1 MHNKIP
7 IFFLFVDTYEK
18 EHIRKLDKKIAIIY
32 RNYTAK
38 NNKNIIISIKNICKK
53 DGRKFFLSNN
63 FKLAVSL
70 NLDGVYLPSFNKIE
84 NINRENIKK
93 KFMIIGSAHSIKEIK
108 IKEKQG
114 AELIFISPLFKTSK
128 SNKFLDPI
136 KFNFLASKTN
146 KKVIAL
152 GGITIKNLNRLRI
165 TKSCGFAGISFFKN
179 NNNIKI

>member
-1 MHNKIP
+1 M
-7 IFFLFVDTYEK
+7 
-18 EHIRKLDKKIAIIY
+18 
-32 RNYTAK
+32 
-38 NNKNIIISIKNICKK
+38 
-53 DGRKFFLSNN
+53 
-63 FKLAVSL
+63 AVSL

-152 GGITIKNLNRLRI
+152 GGITIKNLNRLRV

>member
-32 RNYTAK
+32 RNYNAK
-38 NNKNIIISIKNICKK
+38 NNKNVIINIKNICKK

-84 NINRENIKK
+84 NINRENVKK

-152 GGITIKNLNRLRI
+152 GGITIKNLNRLKI